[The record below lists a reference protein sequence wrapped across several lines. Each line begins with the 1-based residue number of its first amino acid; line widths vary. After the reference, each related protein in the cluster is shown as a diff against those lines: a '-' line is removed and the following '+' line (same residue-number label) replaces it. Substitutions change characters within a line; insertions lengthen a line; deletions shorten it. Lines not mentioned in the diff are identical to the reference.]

1 LTPAPKNENLL
12 RIVIVALQAK
22 KEGKKM
28 ETKQITTT
36 KVSGFRVQRFRGSKR
51 DLKDGVR
58 CRVSGGRKI
67 EKFRN

>member
-1 LTPAPKNENLL
+1 L
-12 RIVIVALQAK
+12 RIGIVATA
-22 KEGKKM
+22 GKKGGKKVV